1 MGDAETQE
9 GNDPEGAEDDDGGRG
24 ALPHGGVALDGG
36 DGVVSA
42 GGLGYGQGGRHE
54 LEDQQGERGAR
65 PHAWGALPHGSGG
78 RGWGGRHVQ
87 GARACAGRRGVAGA
101 PRSQSPERLCF
112 GR

>member
-1 MGDAETQE
+1 M
-9 GNDPEGAEDDDGGRG
+9 
-24 ALPHGGVALDGG
+24 
-36 DGVVSA
+36 
-42 GGLGYGQGGRHE
+42 GGLGHGQGGRHE

-112 GR
+112 RRYDRFNTSPVAGGAGTAGGPADAALSGGQGGPARVQE